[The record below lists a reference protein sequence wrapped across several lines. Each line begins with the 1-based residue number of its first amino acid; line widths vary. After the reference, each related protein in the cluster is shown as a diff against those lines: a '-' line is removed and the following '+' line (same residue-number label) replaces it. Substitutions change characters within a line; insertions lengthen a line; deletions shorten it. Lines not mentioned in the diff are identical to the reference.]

1 MTQCVDNYKNFWV
14 KCPRE
19 APFYRPVV
27 EVLMWE
33 FIDPPLPLPA
43 SAPPAKEAPA
53 EGTEQHFAQAA
64 IPPMGPILQG
74 WCRPASFANADAQ
87 PAGDHALLADATEVD
102 SVLLEGIEIR
112 ATRSGL
118 RSALSSAPLS
128 RVETPAPAGETPA
141 EETPA
146 PAVEAPT
153 AEDVAD
159 ADTEFDEDV
168 ADAITADTVPPSPWE
183 PDPYDDVPLAQLP
196 IRAT

>member
-1 MTQCVDNYKNFWV
+1 MHKSRSQTNYL
-14 KCPRE
+14 
-19 APFYRPVV
+19 A
-27 EVLMWE
+27 
-33 FIDPPLPLPA
+33 
-43 SAPPAKEAPA
+43 
-53 EGTEQHFAQAA
+53 
-64 IPPMGPILQG
+64 
-74 WCRPASFANADAQ
+74 
-87 PAGDHALLADATEVD
+87 DHALLADATEVD

-128 RVETPAPAGETPA
+128 RVETPAPAEETPT

>member
-1 MTQCVDNYKNFWV
+1 MTQCVDNYKNFWI

-33 FIDPPLPLPA
+33 FIDPPLPLSSTPL
-43 SAPPAKEAPA
+43 APD
-53 EGTEQHFAQAA
+53 A

-74 WCRPASFANADAQ
+74 WCRPASFTNADAQ

-128 RVETPAPAGETPA
+128 RVETPAPA

>member
-33 FIDPPLPLPA
+33 FIDPPLPLSSTPL
-43 SAPPAKEAPA
+43 AP
-53 EGTEQHFAQAA
+53 AA